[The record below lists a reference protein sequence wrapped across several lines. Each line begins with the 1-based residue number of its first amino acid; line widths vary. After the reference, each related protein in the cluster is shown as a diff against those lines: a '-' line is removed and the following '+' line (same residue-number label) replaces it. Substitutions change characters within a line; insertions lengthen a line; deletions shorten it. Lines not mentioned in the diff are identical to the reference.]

1 MKTPKLTIPEYR
13 KRFIKLVEANMRLE
27 REIESLKKSLAE
39 ENRRRTIALSELV
52 ELKRTK

>member
-1 MKTPKLTIPEYR
+1 MKAPKLTVPEYR

-27 REIESLKKSLAE
+27 REVESLKKSLAE

-52 ELKRTK
+52 ELRRTK